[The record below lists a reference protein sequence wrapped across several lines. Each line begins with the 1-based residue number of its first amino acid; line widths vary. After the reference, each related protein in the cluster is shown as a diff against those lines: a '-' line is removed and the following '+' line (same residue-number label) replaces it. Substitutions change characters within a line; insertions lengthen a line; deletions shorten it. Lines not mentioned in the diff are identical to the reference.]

1 MKRQPYEEMTGIVDL
16 DELVMMLEQR
26 ESLRTAYGE
35 MQTAAHSTNNP
46 LFEVYLDRIS
56 LAGKRLNGHI
66 QSWYDRHALQYGAAP
81 SELDNDGGD
90 Q

>member
-16 DELVMMLEQR
+16 DELVMMLTQR
-26 ESLRTAYGE
+26 DALRTAYGE
-35 MQTAAHSTNNP
+35 MQTAAHATNNP

-66 QSWYDRHALQYGAAP
+66 QSWYDRHALEFGGYGD
-81 SELDNDGGD
+81 ELAGEGE
-90 Q
+90 QS